1 MLFQVLAPK
10 IKTINFKNLH
20 VVVSLCIMIIQ
31 VYFFPLRFNGTTAAV
46 AIVDCVPYFG
56 DGWQCA
62 RDQIEDLMDWDP
74 GCWCQSWETIKQAW
88 FKRQNT
94 RTTMR
99 SIYYKCESI
108 GWWMS
113 RLGQVFGDGIE
124 WVECWCSILL
134 FLPLSLGVSIL
145 LAYYVVYL
153 RRWNFSC

>member
-1 MLFQVLAPK
+1 MLFQVLTPK

-20 VVVSLCIMIIQ
+20 VVVSLCITIIQ

-134 FLPLSLGVSIL
+134 FTGS
-145 LAYYVVYL
+145 
-153 RRWNFSC
+153 